1 MNVRTLVVTGL
12 TTLLIAAANA
22 SAQGAATCS
31 DSNMNMGDRM
41 TVRGEER
48 LTIGGNALS
57 VSLGEGHGLPLK
69 VVGSARSGYEV
80 LLCKAADNEGTLAA
94 VRLQQKGN
102 EISVDGPAVGDWGG
116 HLLVLAP
123 QNADLDIDAENGPVS
138 ISGIAGQLEARI
150 ANGPLS
156 LKQIGGSVDVKSTNG
171 PVSFSGGS
179 GDVSI
184 TAENGPL
191 TLKLESA
198 TWEGGELRA
207 SAKNG
212 PLTVKVP
219 DGYASGIVVE
229 RGARTPFR
237 CPESLCGERPDFF
250 RDDQTQIAIG
260 TGAPRVHI
268 ASSNGPVSIKE

>member
-1 MNVRTLVVTGL
+1 M
-12 TTLLIAAANA
+12 LIAAANA
-22 SAQGAATCS
+22 SAQGAATCN
-31 DSNMNMGDRM
+31 DVNTHAGDRM
-41 TVRGEER
+41 RVRGEER
-48 LTIGGNALS
+48 LTIGGNALAI
-57 VSLGEGHGLPLK
+57 SLGEGHGLPLK
-69 VVGSARSGYEV
+69 VTGSARSGYEV
-80 LLCKAADNEGTLAA
+80 LLCKAADDDGTLAA

-102 EISVDGPAVGDWGG
+102 EISVDGPEMGDWGG
-116 HLLVLAP
+116 QLIVLAP
-123 QNADLDIDAENGPVS
+123 QNADLDIEATNGPVS
-138 ISGIAGQLEARI
+138 ISGIAGRLDARI

-156 LKQIGGSVDVKSTNG
+156 LKQIGGEAAVKSTNG

-179 GDVSI
+179 GNVSI
-184 TAENGPL
+184 AAENGPI

-198 TWEGGELRA
+198 TWDGGELRA

-212 PLTVKVP
+212 PLTVKIP
-219 DGYASGIVVE
+219 KGYASGIVVE

-268 ASSNGPVSIKE
+268 ASSNGPVSIKEE

>member
-1 MNVRTLVVTGL
+1 MRNLVRRMVPLVACIAL
-12 TTLLIAAANA
+12 TTQAFAN
-22 SAQGAATCS
+22 C
-31 DSNMNMGDRM
+31 DNMNMGDRM
-41 TVRGEER
+41 TVRAEER

-57 VSLGEGHGLPLK
+57 ISLGEGHGLPLK
-69 VVGSARSGYEV
+69 VVGSARGGYEV
-80 LLCKAADNEGTLAA
+80 LLCKGADDNATLVA
-94 VRLQQKGN
+94 VRLEQRGN
-102 EISVDGPAVGDWGG
+102 AISVTGPSMGDWGG

-123 QNADLDIDAENGPVS
+123 RNADLDIEAANGPVS
-138 ISGIAGQLEARI
+138 ISGIAGQLDARI

-179 GDVSI
+179 GNVSI
-184 TAENGPL
+184 AAQNGPL

-237 CPESLCGERPDFF
+237 CSVSLCGERPDSVH
-250 RDDQTQIAIG
+250 DEQTQITIG
-260 TGAPRVHI
+260 TGTPRVHI
-268 ASSNGPVSIKE
+268 ASANGPVSIKEE